1 MFLSLICFSSVM
13 FLAFSNGANDN
24 FKGVATLYG
33 SKTTDF
39 KSALRWANATTLSGS
54 MCALVLGNALLLKFT
69 AKGILPDSLI
79 LNPHFGI
86 AIALSAAATVMI
98 ASQFGFPISTT
109 HSLIGAILGAAIV
122 GFPSELQFSK
132 ITSTFLIPL
141 IVSPLIAAFSALM
154 LYPFF
159 HFLIHRIGLKKENCL
174 CIGRNII
181 SVIPKGMSPEIAATQ
196 FSYDLPTLTIGTKVS
211 CVEKYQG
218 SLLGATFAGILN
230 KLHFLSGGL
239 VSFTRGV
246 NDTPKIAA
254 ILLMGAAFPKGIAIM
269 AVACGICLGGFLKS
283 KKVGETLA
291 HKITTLTEGQGFTAN
306 LITSMLVLFSTFKG
320 LPLSTTHVSCGAL
333 FGIGAVTK
341 NAQWK
346 HIFLISLG
354 WVITLPLS
362 LCLSAF
368 FFWGLSLY

>member
-1 MFLSLICFSSVM
+1 MFFSLICFLSVI

-33 SKTTDF
+33 SGTTHFKT
-39 KSALRWANATTLSGS
+39 AIRWANATTFLGS
-54 MCALVLGNALLLKFT
+54 ICALVFANALLIKFT
-69 AKGILPDSLI
+69 AKGIIPDALI
-79 LNPHFGI
+79 LNPHFAI
-86 AIALSAAATVMI
+86 AMALSAASTVMI

-109 HSLIGAILGAAIV
+109 HSLIGAMLGGGIV
-122 GFPSELQFSK
+122 AFPSELQWGRL
-132 ITSTFLIPL
+132 TSTFLIPL
-141 IVSPLIAAFSALM
+141 LLGPLISAILALI
-154 LYPFF
+154 LYPLI
-159 HFLIHRIGLKKENCL
+159 HFLSRSIGLKKENCL

-181 SVIPKGMSPEIAATQ
+181 SVIPKGLNPEIAISQ
-196 FSYDLPTLTIGTKVS
+196 FSYDLPTLTLGTKVS

-218 SLLGATFAGILN
+218 SLMGVSMSGTLN
-230 KLHFLSGGL
+230 TLHFLSSGL
-239 VSFTRGV
+239 VSFTRGI

-269 AVACGICLGGFLKS
+269 AVASGICLGGFLKS

-291 HKITTLTEGQGFTAN
+291 HKITTLSEGQGFTAN
-306 LITSMLVLFSTFKG
+306 LITSMLVLLATLKG

-341 NAQWK
+341 KAQWK
-346 HIFLISLG
+346 HVFLISLG
-354 WVITLPLS
+354 WIITLPLS